1 MKHLLILFA
10 ALLLLTNMQAQEK
23 FTISGTLKDSQNGEV
38 LIGAAVSDKET
49 KMGAT
54 ANVYGFYSLT
64 LPKGKH
70 TIIYSYLGYS
80 AVTKEITLDKNISI
94 DVELTEAAKEL
105 KEIEITDQKSSDN
118 IKRIEMSTTKLDIKQ
133 ISRVPVLLGEV
144 DVVKVVQ
151 LLPGVTTVGE
161 GATGFNVRGGSI
173 DQNLILLDEAP
184 VYNSSHLFGFFS
196 IFNPDAVKDVKLI
209 KGGIPSQYGGRLSSI
224 LDIRMKDGNSKKFE
238 VNGGLGLLFSRL
250 SVEGPLIK
258 NKVSFILAARRSY
271 LDVYFPL
278 FNNESLKKV
287 KAKFYDYT
295 GKINWIINDKN
306 RVYLSGYLGRD
317 DFNFGGDGSFGF
329 NNGNKTSTLRYNHIF
344 NSKMFSNV
352 SFVYSNYDYAIGAGD
367 EVDGFT
373 WKSNII
379 NATMKPEFTYY
390 LNDKNTVTFGGSVSA
405 MNFRPVT
412 ITGYDD
418 SKKTESKGEDKHT
431 QENAVYVGNEQT
443 LTKKISIQ
451 YGIRFSNFNL
461 IGPITTYAFADT
473 NANVRKRFTATDYF
487 KTNKHVKT
495 YNNFEPRFSAKFE
508 INDLSSIKA
517 SYNRMAQYM
526 HLISNTT
533 ASTPFDIWLPSTN
546 NILPQLCDQV
556 TAGYFRNFGK
566 NEMFESSLEVFYKN
580 YQNQIDYIDGAN
592 LFLNNQIE
600 AELRNGKGRSYGAEV
615 YIKKNVGKFTGW
627 VSYTLS
633 RSERLVSYI
642 NNSSWYPTRF
652 NKTHDIKIILS
663 YDITKRIN
671 VSANFVY
678 GSGTPY
684 TLQNALYVVQG
695 KVIPYNASGNRNQ
708 SNVPDYHRLDIS
720 AQFELAKSFKDKY
733 SHNIGVS
740 VYNVYSHRNPFS
752 IYVKQDAENPQRY
765 DVIQFSVLGSLVP
778 SVVYNFKF

>member
-1 MKHLLILFA
+1 MKHLYLLIA
-10 ALLLLTNMQAQEK
+10 ALLSISMVQAQEK
-23 FTISGTLKDSQNGEV
+23 FTISGTLKDAGNGEV
-38 LIGAAVSDKET
+38 LIGAGISDKET
-49 KMGAT
+49 KLGAT

-70 TIIYSYLGYS
+70 TIIFSYLGYTS
-80 AVTKEITLDKNISI
+80 VTKEITLDKNLSFDI
-94 DVELTEAAKEL
+94 ELVEAAKEL
-105 KEIEITDQKSSDN
+105 KEVEITDQKSSDN

-209 KGGIPSQYGGRLSSI
+209 KGGIPAQYGGRLSSI

-258 NKVSFILAARRSY
+258 NKVSFIVAARRSY

-278 FNNESLKKV
+278 FKNESLKQV

-317 DFNFGGDGSFGF
+317 DFNFGGDGAFGF

-344 NSKMFSNV
+344 SSKMFSNV
-352 SFVYSNYDYAIGAGD
+352 SLIYSNYDYSIGAGD
-367 EVDGFT
+367 KVNGFS

-379 NATMKPEFTYY
+379 NATIKPEFTYY
-390 LNDKNTVTFGGSVSA
+390 LNDKNTITFGGSVGA
-405 MNFRPVT
+405 MNFRPGT

-418 SKKTESKGEDKHT
+418 SKKTENRGEDKHT
-431 QENAVYVGNEQT
+431 QENSLYLGNEQVIS
-443 LTKKISIQ
+443 KKISFQ
-451 YGIRFSNFNL
+451 YGVRFSNFNL
-461 IGPITTYAFADT
+461 IGPLTTYSFADT
-473 NANVRKRFTATDYF
+473 NANVRKRFRATSYF
-487 KTNKHVKT
+487 KTNEHVKT

-508 INDLSSIKA
+508 VNDLSSIKV

-533 ASTPFDIWLPSTN
+533 ASTPFDIWLPSSN
-546 NILPQLCDQV
+546 NIMPQLCDQY

-600 AELRNGKGRSYGAEV
+600 ADLRNGKGRSYGAEV

-642 NNSSWYPTRF
+642 NNDTWYPTRF

-663 YDITKRIN
+663 YDVTKRIN

-684 TLQNALYVVQG
+684 TLQNAMYVVQG
-695 KVIPYNASGNRNQ
+695 KAIPYNASGNRNQ
-708 SNVPDYHRLDIS
+708 SNVPDYHRLDLS
-720 AQFELAKSFKDKY
+720 AQFELAKAFKGKY
-733 SHNIGVS
+733 SHNLGVS

-752 IYVKQDAENPQRY
+752 IYVKQDAENPKKY
-765 DVIQFSVLGSLVP
+765 DIIQFSVLGSLVP